1 MPSDVIVSSVLADTH
16 ASKMVVQ
23 SVVDALP
30 HVIFWRDK
38 TGKIL
43 GCNRAFC
50 SMLDLISPESAIG
63 LTIDDLHVAVHDV
76 DLLKW
81 CDQEVMSSD
90 APAEGV
96 INSLLQ
102 HDGQL
107 RKYKVKKEIIR
118 DAFGRFV
125 ALIGVYVDIST
136 HVKDAENQRHAMR
149 LNQRL
154 ADIVSGFNVMG
165 ARHLTDE
172 FTDLCRA
179 GLDEL
184 PLDRVLVMKLSDDE
198 QALQCTVMVDHFRS
212 YENYFTFY
220 RSAFPE
226 IFKNLMDGNALF
238 VNDVHNSAE
247 ISCMLES
254 YLIPNSISAVLVF
267 PIVIRGRV
275 WGCVAFEKQHEA
287 YLWSQYEEFFAQSL
301 AHMMAL
307 SVTTYD
313 NIKVREE
320 LEEKNELYDLLLTST
335 RDGIWDWNLIT
346 NALYMSP
353 RWFEMHGYVQ
363 FECMGML
370 DRFVEL
376 IHPDDVER
384 VFATVD
390 KHFVDGVDIA
400 ECRFRIR
407 NFEGNY
413 CWVMS
418 RGAAIRNAEG
428 VPVRMVGTT
437 TDIHSI
443 KMAEEGLLR
452 QQEYLQ
458 KRVDE
463 QTADLIKAKDMAESA
478 NLAKSE
484 FLANMSH
491 ELRTPMHAIINYSS
505 MGMNKIDTVELD
517 KLKKYFKNINVSGER
532 LLVLINDLLDL
543 SKMEA
548 NRMDFAFEYQDISV
562 VVASVQNE
570 IASLLEK
577 KQLQFTVQYDTQS
590 TAFRFDKQR
599 IVQVLINIL
608 SNAIK
613 FTPEQKSIT
622 LRIYDT
628 QIQSKLHGACAAV
641 GLDVLDNG
649 CGIPESELEHVFDKF
664 AQSSTTKTGAGGTGL
679 GLAISRQIANAHGGE
694 IIATNRPEG
703 GCCFTVLLP
712 RVKE

>member
-1 MPSDVIVSSVLADTH
+1 
-16 ASKMVVQ
+16 
-23 SVVDALP
+23 
-30 HVIFWRDK
+30 
-38 TGKIL
+38 
-43 GCNRAFC
+43 
-50 SMLDLISPESAIG
+50 
-63 LTIDDLHVAVHDV
+63 
-76 DLLKW
+76 
-81 CDQEVMSSD
+81 
-90 APAEGV
+90 
-96 INSLLQ
+96 
-102 HDGQL
+102 
-107 RKYKVKKEIIR
+107 
-118 DAFGRFV
+118 
-125 ALIGVYVDIST
+125 
-136 HVKDAENQRHAMR
+136 
-149 LNQRL
+149 
-154 ADIVSGFNVMG
+154 
-165 ARHLTDE
+165 
-172 FTDLCRA
+172 
-179 GLDEL
+179 
-184 PLDRVLVMKLSDDE
+184 
-198 QALQCTVMVDHFRS
+198 
-212 YENYFTFY
+212 
-220 RSAFPE
+220 
-226 IFKNLMDGNALF
+226 
-238 VNDVHNSAE
+238 
-247 ISCMLES
+247 
-254 YLIPNSISAVLVF
+254 
-267 PIVIRGRV
+267 
-275 WGCVAFEKQHEA
+275 
-287 YLWSQYEEFFAQSL
+287 
-301 AHMMAL
+301 
-307 SVTTYD
+307 
-313 NIKVREE
+313 
-320 LEEKNELYDLLLTST
+320 
-335 RDGIWDWNLIT
+335 
-346 NALYMSP
+346 MSP

-463 QTADLIKAKDMAESA
+463 QTADLTKAKDMAESA

-562 VVASVQNE
+562 VVAGVQNE